1 MTQQIW
7 TPGMAG
13 PLDELVARL
22 ARMVGAF
29 AQEHDLEQAEVR
41 IELADGSR
49 HVLATAMAEPGFG
62 FFSFTP
68 HPSGD
73 EPRRVI
79 VPIGAV
85 KTIEISAPDP
95 EQPFGFAA
103 SEELQA

>member
-1 MTQQIW
+1 MSGLIW

-22 ARMVGAF
+22 ARMVGSF
-29 AQEHDLEQAEVR
+29 AQEHDLDQAEVR

-68 HPSGD
+68 HQEEGRP
-73 EPRRVI
+73 PRRVI

-85 KTIEISAPDP
+85 KTIEITAPDP
-95 EQPFGFAA
+95 ESPFGFAV
-103 SEELQA
+103 SE